1 MEDHAEERLRRHS
14 AQQEALANLSSEAL
28 SGRPI
33 DDIASDAVR
42 MIAQVLDVRGASI
55 WLVGRDGSIAL
66 AASRGE
72 VLFDEEVIRSR
83 IASTHSSIRDR
94 SALFTFGG
102 AAGTAGTLGVTGSRR
117 LRADEVHFLSAVAN
131 LLAQAITRDR
141 NEEELR
147 TRAAQQVAI
156 AQFGR
161 FALLGITPEL
171 LEHLCEVV
179 QKILE
184 ADYVTFLSY
193 QRETNTFTR
202 GAGSWWVSENTEV
215 PADAS
220 TLSGYTALHGGPT
233 IVADYAT
240 ESRFVSHQGFAEAG
254 FVSGM
259 AAEVRGERNLYGV
272 LTVQSRRR
280 RNFGDADARFLQAL
294 ANAAAE
300 AMERDAAQ
308 RALVESEARYR
319 DQLDQANRLTSLGRL
334 AATIAHEFNN
344 VLMGI
349 SPFVELLRRSDIAY
363 ERRLSALDH
372 MASSIQR
379 GRRITEEI
387 LRFTSPPEPVF
398 EPVPLWQWSQAIA
411 QELRSMLGLQ
421 YQVNVEVED
430 RTVSAY
436 ADIGQL
442 HQIISNLVI
451 NARDAMP
458 NGGGITLRMRRES
471 PGTRFDFGV
480 VPQVENFVHFEIADE
495 GTGMTAETKRHIFEP
510 LFTTKRH
517 GTGLGLA
524 ITHQVVRRHGGM
536 IFVESEPGAGT
547 RFHIFLPAA
556 NSNVPKR
563 SRETP
568 PAAVAPDP
576 CRVLLV
582 EDDPNV
588 ATGIALLL
596 QEEGFIVDV
605 VNLGAEALGAVE
617 RTSPDVVVLDIGL
630 PDIDGRKVYELIAAE
645 HPDLP
650 VIFSTGH
657 GDERKIEP
665 YLSRGNVSML
675 LKPYEISILLAAIRR
690 LTA

>member
-1 MEDHAEERLRRHS
+1 
-14 AQQEALANLSSEAL
+14 
-28 SGRPI
+28 
-33 DDIASDAVR
+33 
-42 MIAQVLDVRGASI
+42 
-55 WLVGRDGSIAL
+55 
-66 AASRGE
+66 
-72 VLFDEEVIRSR
+72 
-83 IASTHSSIRDR
+83 
-94 SALFTFGG
+94 
-102 AAGTAGTLGVTGSRR
+102 
-117 LRADEVHFLSAVAN
+117 
-131 LLAQAITRDR
+131 
-141 NEEELR
+141 
-147 TRAAQQVAI
+147 
-156 AQFGR
+156 
-161 FALLGITPEL
+161 
-171 LEHLCEVV
+171 
-179 QKILE
+179 
-184 ADYVTFLSY
+184 
-193 QRETNTFTR
+193 
-202 GAGSWWVSENTEV
+202 VSENTEV
-215 PADAS
+215 PADES

-233 IVADYAT
+233 IVSDYAT
-240 ESRFVSHQGFAEAG
+240 ESRFVFHQGFVEAG

-300 AMERDAAQ
+300 AMEGDAAQ
-308 RALVESEARYR
+308 RALVESEARFR
-319 DQLDQANRLTSLGRL
+319 EQLEHANRLTSLGRL

-398 EPVPLWQWSQAIA
+398 EAVPLRQWGQAIA
-411 QELRSMLGLQ
+411 QELRSLLGLQ
-421 YQVNVEVED
+421 YQVHVEVED
-430 RTVSAY
+430 GTASAY

-458 NGGGITLRMRRES
+458 DGGVITLRARREA
-471 PGTRFDFGV
+471 PGARFDFGV
-480 VPQVENFVHFEIADE
+480 VPQVENFVHFEVADE
-495 GTGMTAETKRHIFEP
+495 GAGMTAETKRHIFEP

-524 ITHQVVRRHGGM
+524 ITHQVVQRHGGM

-556 NSNVPKR
+556 SSNVPAR
-563 SRETP
+563 GRETP
-568 PAAVAPDP
+568 PAAVAPP
-576 CRVLLV
+576 NAWRVLLV

-605 VNLGAEALGAVE
+605 VNLGGEALEAVE

-630 PDIDGRKVYELIAAE
+630 PDIDGKKVYELIAAK

-650 VIFSTGH
+650 VVFSTGH

-665 YLSRGNVSML
+665 YLSRGNVAML
-675 LKPYEISILLAAIRR
+675 LKPYNIEVLVSAIRR